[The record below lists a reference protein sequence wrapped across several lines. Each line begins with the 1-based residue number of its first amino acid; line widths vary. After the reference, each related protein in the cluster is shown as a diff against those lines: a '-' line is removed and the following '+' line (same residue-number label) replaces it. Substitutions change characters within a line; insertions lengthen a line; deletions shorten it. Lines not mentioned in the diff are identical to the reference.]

1 MSPDTEPTIPPPVGR
16 RHFNVRK
23 GRDPRPPALPP
34 GSLVYTGQ
42 QRVADVTFRV
52 VDYNAETFR
61 EMESVSVPDCVE
73 FEGRDSPTWII
84 TTGLHE
90 VDKISELLAA
100 YNIHP
105 LVQDDILNTRQPAKL
120 EDFGSYLFIT
130 AGQLTIA
137 PPEAAEAFDLQQV
150 SLILTDR
157 VLLTFHEGPSEILA
171 PILQRLR
178 EGKGRLRS
186 RGPDYL
192 MWALLDAILDHYLA
206 ALDHMEQKV
215 SATDEALTR
224 PDSEVTLSDIHAL
237 RAGTHFLYRTVRPVR
252 ELVVGLQHTETDLI
266 SREISPFLRD
276 LYDHSWHAIETA
288 EHLREAVTAMREY
301 HQAILAQRMN
311 EVMKVLTA
319 LSTVFLPLT
328 FVAGVYGMNFDD
340 QPEYHWGWGYR
351 GVWVVF
357 LLITAGTIWYFRRRK
372 WL

>member
-1 MSPDTEPTIPPPVGR
+1 MPQEPEPTESRPKR
-16 RHFNVRK
+16 RHFTMRK
-23 GRDPRPPALPP
+23 AKDPRPPALPP
-34 GSLVYTGQ
+34 GSLIFTGER
-42 QRVADVTFRV
+42 RVQDVTFRV
-52 VDYNAETFR
+52 VDFNTESFR
-61 EMESVSVPDCVE
+61 EMDSTSVPDCVE
-73 FEGRDSPTWII
+73 FEGSDSPTWII
-84 TTGLHE
+84 TTGLHDVE
-90 VDKISELLAA
+90 KIGELLAA
-100 YNIHP
+100 YDIHP
-105 LVQDDILNTRQPAKL
+105 LVQDDILNTRQPPKL

-130 AGQLTIA
+130 AGELTIA
-137 PPEAAEAFDLQQV
+137 PPDASEAFKLQQF

-171 PILQRLR
+171 PVLHRLR

-186 RGPDYL
+186 RGVDYL

-206 ALDHMEQKV
+206 ALAHLEEKV
-215 SATDEALTR
+215 SATDEALTSPR
-224 PDSEVTLSDIHAL
+224 NDITLADIHSL

-252 ELVVGLQHTETDLI
+252 ELVVALQHSESDLL
-266 SREISPFLRD
+266 SRDLDPFLRD
-276 LYDHSWHAIETA
+276 LYDHSWHAIESA
-288 EHLREAVTAMREY
+288 DHLREAVTSIREY

-351 GVWVVF
+351 AVWVVF
-357 LLITAGTIWYFRRRK
+357 VLITVGTIWYFRKRK